1 MSAVQATTWQVLGIA
16 LQALGCIGFGR
27 LADKLG
33 IGRTAVVGAVL
44 MLLAATVFYFGLQSL
59 PVTVLAVAYALMAL
73 CAGSGACLGK
83 LVVRFPAP
91 IRLSGM
97 AATYNL
103 SSALLGGL
111 SLPLVAWLNVQVV
124 WGAWLY
130 LAALSVLFAGLGWVF
145 QKRFEAACK
154 QR

>member
-1 MSAVQATTWQVLGIA
+1 
-16 LQALGCIGFGR
+16 
-27 LADKLG
+27 
-33 IGRTAVVGAVL
+33 

>member
-1 MSAVQATTWQVLGIA
+1 M
-16 LQALGCIGFGR
+16 
-27 LADKLG
+27 
-33 IGRTAVVGAVL
+33 VGAVL

-73 CAGSGACLGK
+73 CAGSGACWANRWC
-83 LVVRFPAP
+83 VPAP

-97 AATYNL
+97 AATYDL

-130 LAALSVLFAGLGWVF
+130 LAALCVLFAVIGLGVS
-145 QKRFEAACK
+145 KTV
-154 QR
+154 

>member
-1 MSAVQATTWQVLGIA
+1 
-16 LQALGCIGFGR
+16 
-27 LADKLG
+27 
-33 IGRTAVVGAVL
+33 
-44 MLLAATVFYFGLQSL
+44 
-59 PVTVLAVAYALMAL
+59 MAL

-111 SLPLVAWLNVQVV
+111 SLPLVAWLNAHIS

-130 LAALSVLFAGLGWVF
+130 LSALCALLAMLGGVYRKW
-145 QKRFEAACK
+145 FEAACN
-154 QR
+154 